1 MYICNV
7 KQQVLKQKIM
17 RTFDLVKSQIE
28 SSKLEPVMKRQIV
41 NGKMEWIL
49 KNPETGK
56 FAVISS
62 EEVDIL
68 NNAFHIAKYGMS
80 VNDDPFLLN
89 A

>member
-1 MYICNV
+1 
-7 KQQVLKQKIM
+7 M
-17 RTFDLVKSQIE
+17 RTFDLVKSLIE
-28 SSKLEPVMKRQIV
+28 KNGYEPVIKRQIV
-41 NGKMEWIL
+41 NGKMVWIV

-68 NNAFHIAKYGMS
+68 NNAYHVAKYGIS
-80 VNDDPFLLN
+80 VDDDPFLLK

>member
-1 MYICNV
+1 
-7 KQQVLKQKIM
+7 M
-17 RTFDLVKSQIE
+17 RTFDLVKSEIE
-28 SSKLEPVMKRQIV
+28 KTGYEPVIKRQVV
-41 NGKMEWIL
+41 NGKMEWIV

-62 EEVDIL
+62 EDVDLL